1 MLSTDRATRGAVHSG
16 TSIDR
21 TRGPSSRSS
30 SPVSTGTSS
39 SQGARTRS
47 AADGPCS
54 GPCVREERCTVIRSP
69 LCGAAKNRCS
79 MDIEGWATSLT
90 DCPSCL
96 ISWRA
101 RIRWSGRS
109 LDGRSKGTSRAWAV
123 RHPSSV
129 RRGRNPTP
137 SARLRLATLP
147 GHPFRMDR
155 AAEAWSAKHP
165 PGASRLEHLPAVRA
179 PPPRPVDRFVP
190 LPGVAR
196 LDAVPV
202 LHHGS
207 ALAAHQP
214 NAARLHGQVR
224 MRMWRYRAK
233 ASRSKSLVAMA

>member
-1 MLSTDRATRGAVHSG
+1 MPVTAGCAHDFRFLFHNINKNTQSILMETKVRWRTAPTGGRHRDRADRRLWPIGVLTRFVQKC
-16 TSIDR
+16 R
-21 TRGPSSRSS
+21 
-30 SPVSTGTSS
+30 V
-39 SQGARTRS
+39 
-47 AADGPCS
+47 
-54 GPCVREERCTVIRSP
+54 
-69 LCGAAKNRCS
+69 
-79 MDIEGWATSLT
+79 
-90 DCPSCL
+90 
-96 ISWRA
+96 
-101 RIRWSGRS
+101 RIRQ
-109 LDGRSKGTSRAWAV
+109 
-123 RHPSSV
+123 
-129 RRGRNPTP
+129 
-137 SARLRLATLP
+137 LP
-147 GHPFRMDR
+147 VHPFRMDR